1 MLVIDPYHSM
11 AKLSLKSFVFTQQSS
26 ARPDVSVRLVQ
37 KQSVLFSLDSMAAV
51 IKVEFFLK
59 KIVTYFAVN
68 KNYIAFLMVFE
79 SDLN

>member
-1 MLVIDPYHSM
+1 MDPYHSM
-11 AKLSLKSFVFTQQSS
+11 AKLSLKSFVFTRQSS
-26 ARPDVSVRLVQ
+26 ARPDVSVRLAVQ

-68 KNYIAFLMVFE
+68 KNCIAFLMV
-79 SDLN
+79 